1 MDGQLALLICLVLIG
16 VLGGLVG
23 LLWFQLWLS
32 RRDVNL
38 MRRLQYVAP
47 QPDPEESGGCLGG
60 LLGPVAPACC
70 SGCWCGRHLAV
81 AG

>member
-1 MDGQLALLICLVLIG
+1 MDGQLVLLICLVLIG
-16 VLGGLVG
+16 MLGGLVG

-47 QPDPEESGGCLGG
+47 QADPEEKGGCLGG
-60 LLGPVAPACC
+60 LVGPVLLLLLGLMAWA
-70 SGCWCGRHLAV
+70 AF

>member
-1 MDGQLALLICLVLIG
+1 MDGGQLALLICLVLIG

-47 QPDPEESGGCLGG
+47 LPDPEENGGCLGG
-60 LLGPVAPACC
+60 LLGPVVLFLVGLLVWAAY
-70 SGCWCGRHLAV
+70 WR
-81 AG
+81 

>member
-1 MDGQLALLICLVLIG
+1 MGDQLVLLVCLVLIG

-32 RRDVNL
+32 RRDVSL

-47 QPDPEESGGCLGG
+47 QPDLEDSGGCLGG
-60 LLGPVAPACC
+60 LLGP
-70 SGCWCGRHLAV
+70 GLLLLLGLLAW
-81 AG
+81 AAFAA